1 LGSKAEE
8 ARIDLE
14 LGLGTGLLEG
24 NCVGG
29 LWLLLFQELEMAS
42 SSSLQSFTLQAN
54 KVSHNRFLF

>member
-1 LGSKAEE
+1 MEQSIIVSTVEEGNNTEVLGSKAEE

-29 LWLLLFQELEMAS
+29 L
-42 SSSLQSFTLQAN
+42 
-54 KVSHNRFLF
+54 